1 MTNQIKYYAVE
12 DLTAKL
18 KESKSAALVD
28 YAGLTAAQINQLRK
42 RIVEAG
48 GSIQVVKNT
57 LVKRALKNNK
67 IKLEDDL
74 SGPTALVLGIEDA
87 INSLKEIDKAKDEWE
102 KPVFKLGILEGKLLS
117 DVELSSLVKLPSR
130 EVLISKFVGG
140 LANPLQRLVGGLKY
154 NQTKL
159 TLVLK
164 AIAER
169 G

>member
-1 MTNQIKYYAVE
+1 MANQVKYYAVE

-28 YAGLTAAQINQLRK
+28 YTGLTAAQINQLRK
-42 RIVEAG
+42 RIIEAG
-48 GSIQVVKNT
+48 GSMQVVKNT
-57 LVKRALKNNK
+57 LVKRALEKNK
-67 IKLEDDL
+67 IKLEKNL
-74 SGPTALVLGIEDA
+74 TGPSALVLGIEDA
-87 INSLKEIDKAKDEWE
+87 VNSLKEIDKAQEEWE
-102 KPVFKLGILEGKLLS
+102 KPEFKLGILDGRLLS
-117 DVELSSLVKLPSR
+117 DTELSNLVKLPPK
-130 EVLISKFVGG
+130 EVLISQFVGG

-159 TLVLK
+159 TLVVK